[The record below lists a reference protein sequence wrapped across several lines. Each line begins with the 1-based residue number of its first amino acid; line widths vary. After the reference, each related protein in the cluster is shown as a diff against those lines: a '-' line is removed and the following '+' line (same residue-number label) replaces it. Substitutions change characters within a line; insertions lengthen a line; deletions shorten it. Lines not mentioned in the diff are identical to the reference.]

1 MTYASASLVHTVYIS
16 ILTKCLRKEI
26 NSKECEKC
34 VLSFEKYKV
43 PEESTHTIL
52 TWIRLRHIQ
61 CFVHCCKT
69 PCFARFRNF
78 FSYKIRFIDVKNISE
93 TIWVV
98 HGCIFH
104 GVFGLNQPPPPPP
117 PYLWRLLLSS
127 VKLQIPDQANWY
139 TVQCIVYCFIL

>member
-104 GVFGLNQPPPPPP
+104 GLFGLNQPPPHPLTFEGYYFLQLNYK
-117 PYLWRLLLSS
+117 YLIRLIDILYS
-127 VKLQIPDQANWY
+127 V
-139 TVQCIVYCFIL
+139 

>member
-93 TIWVV
+93 TIWVM

-104 GVFGLNQPPPPPP
+104 NASLRHRRERLITEYLDLISPSPPPS
-117 PYLWRLLLSS
+117 YLWRLLLSS
-127 VKLQIPDQANWY
+127 VKLQNTW
-139 TVQCIVYCFIL
+139 